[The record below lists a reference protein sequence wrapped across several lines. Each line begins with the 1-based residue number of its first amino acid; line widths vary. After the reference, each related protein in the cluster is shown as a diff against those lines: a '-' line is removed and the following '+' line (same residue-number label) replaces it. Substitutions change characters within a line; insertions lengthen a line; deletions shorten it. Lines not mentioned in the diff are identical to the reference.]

1 LWLHFHGLE
10 RPSGPSADDAV
21 AVLEEIGIEPDV
33 ERFSGRSRLAEVDRR
48 DLVAFARRRLCLPAE
63 RDPEVDSLL
72 PVNATLP
79 GRELV
84 CLWWSPPRA

>member
-1 LWLHFHGLE
+1 
-10 RPSGPSADDAV
+10 
-21 AVLEEIGIEPDV
+21 
-33 ERFSGRSRLAEVDRR
+33 VDRG

-63 RDPEVDSLL
+63 RDPEVESLL

-84 CLWWSPPRA
+84 CVWWSPPRA